1 MKYRATPHADH
12 ATDDETRAAVR
23 AAEPSG
29 AVALFGVETY
39 FKGRPVL
46 YYCRVTQPDGS
57 QRKAV
62 AATTAG
68 AFAIASTEIVSVLNG

>member
-12 ATDDETRAAVR
+12 ATSDETRAAVR
-23 AAEPSG
+23 AAEPPA

-39 FKGRPVL
+39 FKGRPVV

-57 QRKAV
+57 QRKAT
-62 AATTAG
+62 AATTAD
-68 AFAIASTEIVSVLNG
+68 AFAIANTEIVRLLG